1 MGAKKF
7 SSAEKAAIIV
17 ASLGEDLAPK
27 IFSQMNSDEIGKIG
41 RSLKNL
47 GRLELSEIEET
58 LSEFLSLLQSPKS
71 QALDAQSFI
80 DKMAKKTG
88 RNGLSLADSFG
99 PGEYRMRVFDRTRP
113 ELLFRIIDQ
122 DKPQTLAL
130 ILSHAPS
137 SFAAPLLKIFPERLR
152 LDVLIRMAKLQEV
165 DPLLIQELDEHLMRE
180 LDKLGH
186 GSSQKIG
193 GIKKVAEILNAMHQE
208 APELLNKISERN
220 SIMAGDIQQE
230 MFTFEDLLKID
241 VKGIQE
247 IVKTVKREALILAMR
262 GASPLLLNHFV
273 SSMSERSGAM
283 FREDLEAL
291 GGQKKSDVMSA
302 RTQLLDLTRSLI
314 DSGKIQV
321 MSDSNQYV

>member
-41 RSLKNL
+41 RSLQNL

-58 LSEFLSLLQSPKS
+58 LSEFLALLQSPKS
-71 QALDAQSFI
+71 KALDAQSFI
-80 DKMAKKTG
+80 ERMSKKTG

-99 PGEYRMRVFDRTRP
+99 PGDYRMRVFDKTRP
-113 ELLFRIIDQ
+113 ELLYRIIEQ

-137 SFAAPLLKIFPERLR
+137 SFAAPLLKIFPERMR

-193 GIKKVAEILNAMHQE
+193 GIKKVAEILNALNQE
-208 APELLNKISERN
+208 APELLNRISERN
-220 SIMAGDIQQE
+220 PTMASDIQQE

-241 VKGIQE
+241 VKGLQE
-247 IVKTVKREALILAMR
+247 IVKGLKREALILAMR
-262 GASPLLLNHFV
+262 GASPEMLNHFV
-273 SSMSERSGAM
+273 ASMSERSGKM

-314 DSGKIQV
+314 EAGKIPLT
-321 MSDSNQYV
+321 SDNNQYV